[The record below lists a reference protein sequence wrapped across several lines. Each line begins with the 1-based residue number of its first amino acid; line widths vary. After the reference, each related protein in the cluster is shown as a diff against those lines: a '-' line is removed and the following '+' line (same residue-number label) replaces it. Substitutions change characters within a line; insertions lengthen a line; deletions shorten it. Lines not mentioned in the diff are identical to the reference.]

1 MTGLKADNHPSNLFR
16 VWSEVLALPLLLF
29 VQGNY
34 WFMYFYVHAFL
45 MLAGHAPREYSE
57 KGREGLQ
64 QSPDLREKKS
74 RQDMMSKREYREN
87 IATHALAA
95 KLLMKD
101 ESTTL
106 EVVS

>member
-1 MTGLKADNHPSNLFR
+1 MTTDKSAVRN
-16 VWSEVLALPLLLF
+16 
-29 VQGNY
+29 
-34 WFMYFYVHAFL
+34 FYIRYIL
-45 MLAGHAPREYSE
+45 ILEYLTV
-57 KGREGLQ
+57 LQ

>member
-1 MTGLKADNHPSNLFR
+1 MTTDKSAVCN
-16 VWSEVLALPLLLF
+16 
-29 VQGNY
+29 
-34 WFMYFYVHAFL
+34 FYIRYIL
-45 MLAGHAPREYSE
+45 TLEYLTV
-57 KGREGLQ
+57 LQ

-74 RQDMMSKREYREN
+74 RQDTLLSNREYREN
-87 IATHALAA
+87 IATLVLAA

>member
-1 MTGLKADNHPSNLFR
+1 MKTDKSAVCN
-16 VWSEVLALPLLLF
+16 
-29 VQGNY
+29 
-34 WFMYFYVHAFL
+34 FYIRYIL
-45 MLAGHAPREYSE
+45 ILEYLTV
-57 KGREGLQ
+57 LQ

-74 RQDMMSKREYREN
+74 RQDTLLSNREYREN
-87 IATHALAA
+87 IATRVLAA

>member
-1 MTGLKADNHPSNLFR
+1 M
-16 VWSEVLALPLLLF
+16 
-29 VQGNY
+29 
-34 WFMYFYVHAFL
+34 
-45 MLAGHAPREYSE
+45 
-57 KGREGLQ
+57 Q